1 MTAHS
6 RVVMDAMR
14 PTSSMNSME
23 SRISA
28 KYVLFLIGLFILCA
42 CVLMLQII
50 ETRIL
55 SVLSYY
61 HLAFLIISMAM
72 FGLTAGSLII
82 FFNPNNFSS
91 ELLLANLSWI
101 GAAFALTIPL
111 STVLLSS
118 IVLVTPLDGLILSVV
133 QLLMLIVALL
143 PAYVF

>member
-133 QLLMLIVALL
+133 QLF
-143 PAYVF
+143 PSH